1 MSFEELYGASR
12 SQPPAP
18 ASVDGPA
25 PAVSPDTYLSTP
37 ETLQAALASFAER
50 ARVYRTQVARGGTMP
65 ATQVANWEAMN
76 RAMDGFLARPMG
88 GADLRDLGRARS
100 VLESELEQD
109 GRAYGDM
116 PGALA
121 EAVVQRVGRLALLLA
136 ELRRVA
142 HPEEAEGHPRLAWP
156 LAPVSITSLFG
167 QRWHPV
173 TGEHRRHLGVDLAAS
188 QGQAIYTAERG
199 VVLRAGWNGDH
210 GNQVE
215 VQHAGRWV
223 TRYSHLSRVLVEPG
237 EVLERGDAL
246 GLAGETGLATGVHL
260 HFELWRDGQPLDPL
274 DALGGDEA
282 SPVEVPPMALGREAV
297 GPATNQGRR
306 PVGQRP

>member
-1 MSFEELYGASR
+1 MSFEELYGSSR
-12 SQPPAP
+12 E
-18 ASVDGPA
+18 DGPRA
-25 PAVSPDTYLSTP
+25 PPSAAPLVPQTAA
-37 ETLQAALASFAER
+37 TLQSALSAFTGKAR
-50 ARVYRTQVARGGTMP
+50 AYRAQVARGGSMP
-65 ATQVANWEAMN
+65 ASQVANWEAMT
-76 RAMDGFLARPMG
+76 RVLDGFLSQPVKASDARDVTHVRG
-88 GADLRDLGRARS
+88 
-100 VLESELEQD
+100 VLEAELEQD
-109 GRAYGDM
+109 GRTYGDM

-136 ELRRVA
+136 QMHRLENPADPDAL
-142 HPEEAEGHPRLAWP
+142 PRLTWP
-156 LAPVSITSLFG
+156 LAPVKLTSLFG
-167 QRWHPV
+167 LRWHPI
-173 TGEHRRHLGVDLAAS
+173 TGENRRHLGVDLAA
-188 QGQAIYTAERG
+188 QHGQAIYTADKG

-237 EVLERGDAL
+237 EILERGDAL

-274 DALGGDEA
+274 DALGGDEEP
-282 SPVEVPPMALGREAV
+282 SVEGIPMARHHAAPE
-297 GPATNQGRR
+297 PETHQGRR